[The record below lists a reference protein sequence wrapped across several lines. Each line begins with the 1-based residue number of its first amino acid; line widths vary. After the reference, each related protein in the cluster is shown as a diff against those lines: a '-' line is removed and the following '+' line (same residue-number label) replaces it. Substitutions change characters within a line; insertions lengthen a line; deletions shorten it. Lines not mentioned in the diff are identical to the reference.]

1 MNTQVGVDPYHRFR
15 VPGEDDPCI
24 RRHGGNSESM
34 AAWEKV
40 KPHLRETYER
50 ILDVYRQERC
60 PLAPKRVCEI
70 LGKHPSDLSG
80 RFTELKELGLLVRTN
95 LTDRGSRCLELADV
109 WLQRQLGPKVVKP
122 EQVLQHLKDI
132 RGPEYAPGEK
142 DLEFCR
148 MVAEQATKAQNITVN
163 QVIEIAS
170 LIRGTKLNLSV
181 QQIQTVNRLVSR
193 ITEVF
198 PVS

>member
-1 MNTQVGVDPYHRFR
+1 MNAQVGIDPYHRFR

-24 RRHGGNSESM
+24 RRHGGSPESM
-34 AAWEKV
+34 AEWEKV
-40 KPHLRETYER
+40 KPNLRETYER
-50 ILDVYRQERC
+50 ILTLYRQEGR
-60 PLAPKRVCEI
+60 PLAPKEICEM

-80 RFTELKELGLLVRTN
+80 RFTELKEMGLLVPTQN
-95 LTDRGSRCLELADV
+95 SYKGSRCLELAEV
-109 WLQRQLGPKVVKP
+109 WLQRQLGPKVVTP

-132 RGPEYAPGEK
+132 RGPEYVPGER
-142 DLEFCR
+142 DLEFSR
-148 MVAEQATKAQNITVN
+148 MVAEQATEAQNITVK

-181 QQIQTVNRLVSR
+181 QQIQMVNRLVSR

-198 PVS
+198 PVE